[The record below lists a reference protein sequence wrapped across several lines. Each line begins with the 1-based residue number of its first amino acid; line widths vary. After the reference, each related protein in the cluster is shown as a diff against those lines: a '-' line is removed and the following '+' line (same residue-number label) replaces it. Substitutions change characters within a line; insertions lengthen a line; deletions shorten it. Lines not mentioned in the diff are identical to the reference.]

1 MRTCKNT
8 VGLKCDVFMWR
19 IIFHIDMDA
28 FYASV
33 EESKHPEYR
42 GKPVIVGADPK
53 EGRGVVLTA
62 NYEARKYGIKS
73 GMPISRAYKLC
84 PHAIYV
90 KPNFDV
96 YGSVSKALMD
106 HLRKYAWKMEVVSID
121 EAYLDVT
128 GIVNNYAEAEKLAK
142 KIQESIWSKFRITC
156 SIGIAPNKFL
166 AKMASR
172 VNKPSGITIV
182 HPKDVNKFLNPLP
195 VEMLHGVGR
204 KTAEKLHQ
212 MGIHTVEELAKYDI
226 IELISVFGKYG
237 IYLHNIANGIDER
250 EVSPDRKMKSMGEEC
265 TFNKDVDN
273 IDKIMDVLK
282 ELSKS
287 LFEKIKK
294 RNLGFRTVTIKL
306 RYNNFETLTRSK
318 TLSATISDYRQFFKV
333 VSSLF
338 SKTHE
343 RNRKVRLIGVR
354 VSNFVDTS
362 MQKTLV
368 EFFK

>member
-1 MRTCKNT
+1 
-8 VGLKCDVFMWR
+8 
-19 IIFHIDMDA
+19 MDA

-33 EESKHPEYR
+33 EESRHPEYR

-90 KPNFDV
+90 KPNFDI
-96 YGSVSKALMD
+96 YGSVSKALME
-106 HLRKYAWKMEVVSID
+106 HLKKYAWKMEVVSID

-172 VNKPSGITIV
+172 VNKPNGITIV
-182 HPKDVNKFLNPLP
+182 HPKDVNKFLKPLP

-250 EVSPDRKMKSMGEEC
+250 EVSPDRKLKSMGEEC
-265 TFNKDVDN
+265 TFDRNINN
-273 IDKIMDVLK
+273 IDEIIDSLK
-282 ELSKS
+282 DLSKS
-287 LFEKIKK
+287 LFEKVKK
-294 RNLGFRTVTIKL
+294 QDLGFRTITIKL
-306 RYNNFETLTRSK
+306 RYDDFETCTRSK
-318 TLSATISDYRQFFKV
+318 TLSTIISDYKLFFKV
-333 VSSLF
+333 VYSLF
-338 SKTHE
+338 SKAYE

-368 EFFK
+368 EFFNNVQ